1 MRVKDLIGRKIEHK
15 TLGVGTIVDIDG
27 VYVTIDF
34 NSDVKK
40 FQVEALGKFF
50 NCYDEDTNKL
60 VQEMLLEIESEK
72 MAKKAAE
79 EALEKAR
86 KEEAERKAREEAER
100 LASEKKEK
108 NKKKSQPIHP
118 YIDERRSNGKHAIF
132 LVCQKENYEIESNGG
147 YIWAPDKQPGKTD
160 PSSWAELE
168 LVRKGDIIV
177 HHFANKIWAIS
188 VAKNDYERKAATT
201 GHPNEGIVGRYV
213 ELSYHFLENPADTSD
228 LKAEKIA
235 YGSMKY
241 GPFEVTGKN
250 KEGFYLSELA
260 DAIAKVFIDAAIA
273 ANPSDVE
280 LLTFK
285 NNI

>member
-1 MRVKDLIGRKIEHK
+1 MRVKDLLGRKIEHK

-34 NSDVKK
+34 NGDVKM
-40 FQVEALGKFF
+40 FQIEALGKFF
-50 NCYDEDTNKL
+50 SCYDEDTNKL
-60 VQEMLLEIESEK
+60 VQEILLEIESEK

-100 LASEKKEK
+100 LASVKKEK
-108 NKKKSQPIHP
+108 NKKKNQPIHP

-132 LVCQKENYEIESNGG
+132 LVCQNNNYEIESTGG

-160 PSSWAELE
+160 NPSWAELE
-168 LVRKGDIIV
+168 FVRKGDIIV

-188 VAKNDYERKAATT
+188 VAKNDCERKAATT
-201 GHPNEGIVGRYV
+201 GHPDEGIVGRYV
-213 ELSYHFLENPADTSD
+213 ELSYHFLENPADTSG
-228 LKAEKIA
+228 LKAEKNA

-241 GPFEVTGKN
+241 GPFEKTGKN
-250 KEGFYLSELA
+250 KQRFYLSELA
-260 DAIAKVFIDAAIA
+260 DAIARVFIDAAIA
-273 ANPSDVE
+273 ANPSDVT